1 MSTRHLICGVGL
13 AALMAAA
20 PIALAQAQGVT
31 QPSQGAQHSGPSTA
45 DKPMKSD
52 AQGGAERFKGGSD
65 HQPATAQGSDKQDRM
80 KSGPSTAGSDRDQGA
95 AGKPSSASQAAGAP
109 NSPDKMTTAATG
121 KASVSEFRQRLSPM
135 GETVR
140 VQGLGEVWKPRN
152 MAADWRPYSNG
163 RWIFNEKVGW
173 YFDSPEDW
181 AEITYHYGRWYK
193 DPTEGWV
200 WIAGD
205 EWAPAWVEWRRG
217 KKFVGWRPL
226 PPDNAPRVARRQR
239 AADIGEVEEVWTF
252 VPEDKLVS
260 ERIETVMIEPRR
272 TLEIYRDSRELGR
285 IERRGGISVNFALRP
300 EVIQRE
306 SNIRVT
312 SQNLPQTQLA
322 PVPQQVRSISTEQ
335 RMTTGAVSGSQRQ
348 PSGES
353 GSSTTT
359 SGQQQPSGQAGSAAT
374 SGDKTG
380 DKQGA
385 ASKEPSSQSGAAN
398 APAQSDKPAQ
408 SKMGERT
415 SDKANLGKRDVDKST
430 TGATQKSEKPG
441 ETGGKASMPDR
452 DKAADKSSSKAEAR
466 KAGDSKPDMSSG
478 KSESDKAAPAGRAE
492 GKKPDRDPTTGST
505 QKSNEPAERPKAGA
519 DKRSDRGG
527 MSGGMAE
534 KGAGAGKKSDT
545 TGSIDKP
552 SPAGGAAKEPAGGAM
567 KETAKPSA
575 GEKPERKPAQ
585 Q

>member
-1 MSTRHLICGVGL
+1 L
-13 AALMAAA
+13 AALIAAA
-20 PIALAQAQGVT
+20 PIAFAQTQGAPRST
-31 QPSQGAQHSGPSTA
+31 QGAQHSGPSSA

-52 AQGGAERFKGGSD
+52 AQGGAERFKGASD
-65 HQPATAQGSDKQDRM
+65 NQPSTAQGADKQDRM

-95 AGKPSSASQAAGAP
+95 AGKPSTASQAAGAVG
-109 NSPDKMTTAATG
+109 SSDKMTTAATG

-140 VQGLGEVWKPRN
+140 VQGFGEVWKPRN

-239 AADIGEVEEVWTF
+239 TADIGEVEEVWTF

-260 ERIETVMIEPRR
+260 ERIETVMVEPRR
-272 TLEIYRDSRELGR
+272 TVEIYRDSRELGR

-300 EVIQRE
+300 EVFQRE
-306 SNIRVT
+306 TNVRVT
-312 SQNLPQTQLA
+312 SQNLPQAQLA
-322 PVPQQVRSISTEQ
+322 PVPRQVQSISTAQ
-335 RMTTGAVSGSQRQ
+335 RMTTGAISGGQQ
-348 PSGES
+348 PSGQS

-359 SGQQQPSGQAGSAAT
+359 SGRQEPDKQTGVAPSGREPSGQAGSAAT

-380 DKQGA
+380 DKHKQGA

-415 SDKANLGKRDVDKST
+415 NDKSNLGKRDADKST

-452 DKAADKSSSKAEAR
+452 DRAADKSSSKAEAR
-466 KAGDSKPDMSSG
+466 KAGQSKPDMGESG
-478 KSESDKAAPAGRAE
+478 KAAPAGRAE
-492 GKKPDRDPTTGST
+492 GNKPDRDATTGST
-505 QKSNEPAERPKAGA
+505 QKSNEPAEKPKAGA

-575 GEKPERKPAQ
+575 GEKKPAQ